1 MVKIDLER
9 CDGCGDCIE
18 GCPMGIF
25 QMASSKVQAVNED
38 DCITCNLCETVCPKF
53 AITITQ

>member
-9 CDGCGDCIE
+9 CDGCGDCVG
-18 GCPMGIF
+18 GCPMDIF

-38 DCITCNLCETVCPKF
+38 DCITCRLCETVCPKL
-53 AITITQ
+53 AINITE